1 MFAKSQ
7 SPRIFGLPPGV
18 NFSRSFVDGLK
29 SRLTD
34 YPPEKSTTIKI
45 YVNSNRML
53 QKIKAEFTNVGASI
67 LPNLSTL
74 NHLIDD
80 FAISPSDIVD
90 PLSLRLEL
98 AQIISK
104 FIEIEPSFGSQ
115 NSCFDLADSL
125 ANLIKEIHEEGLSL
139 EVLTK
144 LNLDDYSKYWQ
155 RNRKFFIL
163 IKEYLDDREIVSHE
177 QSQWNLIDE
186 LEKKWAVNPPTH
198 PIMVVGSTGSKGI
211 TQKFIKLISTLPQG
225 AVVLPGVDFDT
236 PESVWDALGKPKKTE
251 IPLEDH
257 PQYRLKEIT
266 SKLNIKLSQI
276 ERWTETKPSIEA
288 RNKLVSL
295 ALQPAPITDTWLEE
309 GPKLKNIRE
318 AISDVTIL
326 EAPSDRVEALAISM
340 GIRKA
345 LEQNKTCLVITP
357 NRVLARKI
365 AAALKQWNLDADDAA
380 GIPLSLSVIGRLFLK
395 VSNLQGN
402 SLNSLNFIELFKH
415 PFVNLQ
421 ERGIHLKSLRK
432 LELDLV
438 RGSPYFPDNAQI
450 LEWSNSFS
458 EKKELSKWAI
468 WVCECLDKIR
478 TSKLQ
483 TVHKHLK
490 VHTEIMEH
498 LISGPNSLEA
508 KQVWARPDG
517 RELILVIDQLQNS
530 SKVSGLIGQ
539 PQYSNLIYFLLKKST
554 VRVSYIGRS
563 DIMIWGT
570 QETRVSDADIVF
582 LAGLNDG
589 VWPPLPTPDPWIN
602 RAMRIKAKL
611 LLPEHLIGLSAH
623 DFQQAIASKEVWLTR
638 SSRDSEAETLPSRW
652 LNRLFNLIEGLSKE
666 EPFLLNSMRARG
678 EFWLELVK
686 NFEKPN
692 SMMEPATRPSPMPP
706 ISCRP
711 KTLPVT
717 QIEKLIRDPYT
728 IYAKY
733 ILNLRPIGSLYQT
746 PDSALRGQIIHSI
759 MEKFIILT
767 KNQWPNNPFTLLDQ
781 LSDEI
786 LQRYLPKNSTRLFW
800 KRKISS
806 FSENF
811 LYSEEQRRMKGTP
824 LMLEERGS
832 IEIEGTNFQLTGV
845 FDRIDRDP
853 EGNLTI
859 FDYKTGVIPSYIVQ
873 KYFDKQLLLLALII
887 HKGGIKKL
895 KSTNIKEAFYIDL
908 SSNPKEY
915 KNSLSSQNL
924 DVIFA
929 DFKSLI
935 LEYNNPNRGYLARR
949 AVFETRWDGD
959 YDHLSRFGEWD
970 HTQLPKPELSTK

>member
-1 MFAKSQ
+1 MFAKCQ
-7 SPRIFGLPPGV
+7 GPRIFGLPPGV

-34 YPPEKSTTIKI
+34 YPPEKNTTIKI

-53 QKIKAEFTNVGASI
+53 QKIKSEFTSVGASI

-74 NHLIDD
+74 SHLIDD
-80 FAISPSDIVD
+80 FEVSLSDIVD

-144 LNLDDYSKYWQ
+144 LNLDDYSEYWQ

-163 IKEYLDDREIVSHE
+163 IKEYLDDRKIVSLE
-177 QSQWNLIDE
+177 QNQWRLIDG
-186 LEKKWAVNPPTH
+186 LEKKWVDNPPTH

-211 TQKFIKLISTLPQG
+211 TQKLIKLISTLPQG
-225 AVVLPGVDFDT
+225 AVVLPGVDFET
-236 PESVWDALGKPKKTE
+236 PKFVWDALGKSKKTE

-257 PQYRLKEIT
+257 PQYRLKELT
-266 SKLNIKLSQI
+266 SKLNIKLSEI
-276 ERWTETKPSIEA
+276 ERWVETKPSIEA

-295 ALQPAPITDTWLEE
+295 AMQPAPITDTWLEE

-345 LEQNKTCLVITP
+345 LEDNKTCLVITP

-365 AAALKQWNLDADDAA
+365 VAALKQWDLDADDAA
-380 GIPLSLSVIGRLFLK
+380 GIPLSISVIGRLFLK

-402 SLNSLNFIELFKH
+402 LLNSLNFIELFKH
-415 PFVNLQ
+415 PFVSLQ

-432 LELDLV
+432 LELDLL
-438 RGSPYFPDNAQI
+438 RGSSYFPDNTQI
-450 LEWSNSFS
+450 LKWSNSFS

-478 TSKLQ
+478 VSKLQ
-483 TVHKHLK
+483 TVHEHLK
-490 VHTEIMEH
+490 VHTETIEL
-498 LISGPNSLEA
+498 LISGPNSKEA
-508 KQVWARPDG
+508 KQVWSKPDG
-517 RELILVIDQLQNS
+517 RELIVVIDQLQNS
-530 SKVSGLIGQ
+530 SKVSGLIDQ
-539 PQYSNLIYFLLKKST
+539 PQYSNLIYFLLKKSI

-589 VWPPLPTPDPWIN
+589 VWPPLPTPDPWVN

-652 LNRLFNLIEGLSKE
+652 LNRLFNLLEGLSKE
-666 EPFLLNSMRARG
+666 QPSLLTSMRARG
-678 EFWLELVK
+678 DFWLELIK
-686 NFEKPN
+686 SFEKPQN
-692 SMMEPATRPSPMPP
+692 MMEPAKRPSPTPP
-706 ISCRP
+706 VSCRP

-717 QIEKLIRDPYT
+717 QIENLIRDPYT

-733 ILNLRPIGSLYQT
+733 ILNLRPIESLYRT
-746 PDSALRGQIIHSI
+746 PDSALRGQVIHSL
-759 MEKFIILT
+759 MEKFILLT
-767 KNQWPNNPFTLLDQ
+767 KNQWPNDPFTLLDQ
-781 LSDEI
+781 LSDKLLESYI
-786 LQRYLPKNSTRLFW
+786 PKNSTKLFW
-800 KRKISS
+800 KRKINS
-806 FSENF
+806 FSEHF
-811 LYSEEQRRMKGTP
+811 LSSEEERRKKTTP
-824 LMLEERGS
+824 ILVEERGS
-832 IEIEGTNFQLTGV
+832 IEIEDTNFKLTGI
-845 FDRIDRDP
+845 FDRIDQDS
-853 EGNLTI
+853 EGNLSI
-859 FDYKTGVIPSYIVQ
+859 FDYKTGVIPSSIVQ

-887 HKGGIKKL
+887 YKGGIKKL
-895 KSTNIKEAFYIDL
+895 KNTNIKEAYYIDL

-915 KNSLSSQNL
+915 KNSLVSQNL

-929 DFKSLI
+929 DFKLLI
-935 LEYNNPNRGYLARR
+935 SEYNNQNRGYLARR

-970 HTQLPKPELSTK
+970 HTQLHKPESTNK

>member
-1 MFAKSQ
+1 MFAKCQ
-7 SPRIFGLPPGV
+7 GPRIFGLPPGV

-34 YPPEKSTTIKI
+34 YPPEKNTTIKI

-53 QKIKAEFTNVGASI
+53 QKIKSEFTSVGASI

-80 FAISPSDIVD
+80 FEVSLSDIVD

-144 LNLDDYSKYWQ
+144 LNLDDYSEYWQ

-163 IKEYLDDREIVSHE
+163 IKEYLDDRKIVSLE
-177 QSQWNLIDE
+177 QNQWRLIDG
-186 LEKKWAVNPPTH
+186 LEKKWVDNPPTH

-211 TQKFIKLISTLPQG
+211 TQKLIKLISTLPQG
-225 AVVLPGVDFDT
+225 AVVLPGVDFET
-236 PESVWDALGKPKKTE
+236 PKFVWDALGKYKKTE

-257 PQYRLKEIT
+257 PQYRLKELT
-266 SKLNIKLSQI
+266 SKLNIKLSEI
-276 ERWTETKPSIEA
+276 ERWVETKPSIEA

-295 ALQPAPITDTWLEE
+295 AMQPAPITDTWLEE

-345 LEQNKTCLVITP
+345 LEDNKTCLVITP

-365 AAALKQWNLDADDAA
+365 VAALKQWDLDADDAA
-380 GIPLSLSVIGRLFLK
+380 GIPLSISVIGRLFLK
-395 VSNLQGN
+395 ISNLQGN
-402 SLNSLNFIELFKH
+402 LLNSLNFIELFKH
-415 PFVNLQ
+415 PFVSLQ

-432 LELDLV
+432 LELDLL
-438 RGSPYFPDNAQI
+438 RGSSYFPDNTQI

-478 TSKLQ
+478 VSKLQ
-483 TVHKHLK
+483 TVHEHLK
-490 VHTEIMEH
+490 VHTETIEH
-498 LISGPNSLEA
+498 LISGPNSKEA
-508 KQVWARPDG
+508 KQVWSKPDG
-517 RELILVIDQLQNS
+517 RELIVVIDQLQNS
-530 SKVSGLIGQ
+530 SKVSGLIDQ
-539 PQYSNLIYFLLKKST
+539 PQYSNLIYFLLKKSI

-589 VWPPLPTPDPWIN
+589 VWPPLPTPDPWVN

-652 LNRLFNLIEGLSKE
+652 LNRLFNLLEGLSKE
-666 EPFLLNSMRARG
+666 QPSLLTSMRARG
-678 EFWLELVK
+678 DFWLELIK
-686 NFEKPN
+686 SFEKPQN
-692 SMMEPATRPSPMPP
+692 MMEPAKRPSPTPP
-706 ISCRP
+706 VSCRP

-717 QIEKLIRDPYT
+717 QIENLIRDPYT

-733 ILNLRPIGSLYQT
+733 ILNLRPIESLYRT
-746 PDSALRGQIIHSI
+746 PDSALRGQVIHSL
-759 MEKFIILT
+759 MEKFILLT
-767 KNQWPNNPFTLLDQ
+767 KNQWPNDPFTLLDQ
-781 LSDEI
+781 LSDKI
-786 LQRYLPKNSTRLFW
+786 LESYIPKNSTKLFW
-800 KRKISS
+800 KRKINS
-806 FSENF
+806 FSEHF
-811 LYSEEQRRMKGTP
+811 LSSEEERRKKTTP
-824 LMLEERGS
+824 ILVEERGS
-832 IEIEGTNFQLTGV
+832 IEIEDTNFKLTGI
-845 FDRIDRDP
+845 FDRIDQDS
-853 EGNLTI
+853 EGNLSI
-859 FDYKTGVIPSYIVQ
+859 FDYKTGVIPSSIVQ

-887 HKGGIKKL
+887 YKGGIKKL
-895 KSTNIKEAFYIDL
+895 KNTNIKEAYYIDL

-915 KNSLSSQNL
+915 KNSLVSQNL

-929 DFKSLI
+929 DFKLLI
-935 LEYNNPNRGYLARR
+935 SEYNNQNRGYLARR

-970 HTQLPKPELSTK
+970 HTQLHKPESTNK

>member
-1 MFAKSQ
+1 MFAKCQ
-7 SPRIFGLPPGV
+7 GPRIFGLPPGV

-34 YPPEKSTTIKI
+34 YPPEKNTTIKI

-53 QKIKAEFTNVGASI
+53 QKIKSEFTSVGASI

-80 FAISPSDIVD
+80 FEVSLSDIVD

-144 LNLDDYSKYWQ
+144 LNLDDYSEYWQ

-163 IKEYLDDREIVSHE
+163 IKEYLDDRKIVSLE
-177 QSQWNLIDE
+177 QNQWRLIDG
-186 LEKKWAVNPPTH
+186 LEKKWVDNPPTH

-211 TQKFIKLISTLPQG
+211 TQKLIKLISTLPQG
-225 AVVLPGVDFDT
+225 AVVLPGVDFET
-236 PESVWDALGKPKKTE
+236 PKFVWDALGKSKKTE

-257 PQYRLKEIT
+257 PQYRLKELT
-266 SKLNIKLSQI
+266 SKLNIKLSEI
-276 ERWTETKPSIEA
+276 ERWVETKPSIEA

-295 ALQPAPITDTWLEE
+295 AMQPAPITDTWLEE

-345 LEQNKTCLVITP
+345 LEDNKTCLVITP

-365 AAALKQWNLDADDAA
+365 VAALKQWDLDADDAA
-380 GIPLSLSVIGRLFLK
+380 GIPLSISVIGRLFLK

-402 SLNSLNFIELFKH
+402 LLNSLNFIELFKH
-415 PFVNLQ
+415 PFVSLQ

-432 LELDLV
+432 LELDLL
-438 RGSPYFPDNAQI
+438 RGSSYFPDNTQI
-450 LEWSNSFS
+450 LKWSNSFS
-458 EKKELSKWAI
+458 EKKELNKWAI

-483 TVHKHLK
+483 TVHEHLK
-490 VHTEIMEH
+490 VHTETIEH
-498 LISGPNSLEA
+498 LISGPNSKEA
-508 KQVWARPDG
+508 TQVWSKPDG
-517 RELILVIDQLQNS
+517 RELIVVIDQLQNS
-530 SKVSGLIGQ
+530 SKVSGLIDQ
-539 PQYSNLIYFLLKKST
+539 PQYSNLIYFLLKKSI

-589 VWPPLPTPDPWIN
+589 VWPPLPTPDPWVN

-666 EPFLLNSMRARG
+666 QPSLLTSMRARG
-678 EFWLELVK
+678 DFWLELIK
-686 NFEKPN
+686 SFEKPQN
-692 SMMEPATRPSPMPP
+692 MMEPAKRPSPTPP
-706 ISCRP
+706 VSCRP

-717 QIEKLIRDPYT
+717 QIENLIRDPYT

-733 ILNLRPIGSLYQT
+733 ILNLRPIESLYRT
-746 PDSALRGQIIHSI
+746 PDSALRGQVIHSL
-759 MEKFIILT
+759 MEKFILLT
-767 KNQWPNNPFTLLDQ
+767 KNQWPNDPLTLLDQ
-781 LSDEI
+781 LSDKI
-786 LQRYLPKNSTRLFW
+786 LESYIPKNSTKLFW
-800 KRKISS
+800 KRKINS
-806 FSENF
+806 FSEHF
-811 LYSEEQRRMKGTP
+811 LSSEEKRRKITTP
-824 LMLEERGS
+824 ILVEERGS
-832 IEIEGTNFQLTGV
+832 IEIEDTNFKLTGI
-845 FDRIDRDP
+845 FDRIDQDS
-853 EGNLTI
+853 EGNLSI
-859 FDYKTGVIPSYIVQ
+859 FDYKTGVIPSSIVQ

-887 HKGGIKKL
+887 YKGGIKKL
-895 KSTNIKEAFYIDL
+895 KNTNIKEAYYIDL

-915 KNSLSSQNL
+915 KNSLVSQNL

-929 DFKSLI
+929 DFKLLI
-935 LEYNNPNRGYLARR
+935 SEYNNQNRGYLARR

-970 HTQLPKPELSTK
+970 HTQLHKPESTNK

>member
-1 MFAKSQ
+1 MFAKCQ
-7 SPRIFGLPPGV
+7 GPRIFGLPPGV

-34 YPPEKSTTIKI
+34 YPPEKNTTIKI

-53 QKIKAEFTNVGASI
+53 QKIKSEFTSVGASI

-80 FAISPSDIVD
+80 FEVSLSDIVD

-144 LNLDDYSKYWQ
+144 LNLDDYSEYWQ

-163 IKEYLDDREIVSHE
+163 IKEYLDDRKIVSLE
-177 QSQWNLIDE
+177 QNQWRLIDG
-186 LEKKWAVNPPTH
+186 LEKKWVDNPPTH

-211 TQKFIKLISTLPQG
+211 TQKLIKLISTLPQG
-225 AVVLPGVDFDT
+225 AVVLPGVDFET
-236 PESVWDALGKPKKTE
+236 PKFVWDALGKSKKTE

-257 PQYRLKEIT
+257 PQYRLKELT
-266 SKLNIKLSQI
+266 SKLNIKLSEI
-276 ERWTETKPSIEA
+276 ERWVETKPSIEA

-295 ALQPAPITDTWLEE
+295 AMQPAPITDTWLEE

-345 LEQNKTCLVITP
+345 LEDNKTCLVITP

-365 AAALKQWNLDADDAA
+365 VAALKQWDLDADDAA
-380 GIPLSLSVIGRLFLK
+380 GIPLSISVIGRLFLK

-402 SLNSLNFIELFKH
+402 LLNSLNFIELFKH
-415 PFVNLQ
+415 PFVSLQ

-432 LELDLV
+432 LELDLL
-438 RGSPYFPDNAQI
+438 RGSSYFPDNTRI

-478 TSKLQ
+478 VSKLQ
-483 TVHKHLK
+483 TVHEHLK
-490 VHTEIMEH
+490 VHTETIEH
-498 LISGPNSLEA
+498 LISGPNSKEA
-508 KQVWARPDG
+508 TQVWSKPDG
-517 RELILVIDQLQNS
+517 RELIVVIDQLQNS
-530 SKVSGLIGQ
+530 SKVSGLIDQ
-539 PQYSNLIYFLLKKST
+539 PQYSNLIYFLLKKSI

-589 VWPPLPTPDPWIN
+589 VWPPLPTPDPWVN

-652 LNRLFNLIEGLSKE
+652 LNRLFNLLEGLSKE
-666 EPFLLNSMRARG
+666 QPSLLTSMRARG
-678 EFWLELVK
+678 DFWLELIK
-686 NFEKPN
+686 SFEKPQN
-692 SMMEPATRPSPMPP
+692 MMEPAKRPSPTPP
-706 ISCRP
+706 VSCRP

-717 QIEKLIRDPYT
+717 QIENLIRDPYT

-733 ILNLRPIGSLYQT
+733 ILNLRPIESLYRT
-746 PDSALRGQIIHSI
+746 PDSALRGQVIHSL
-759 MEKFIILT
+759 MEKFILLT
-767 KNQWPNNPFTLLDQ
+767 KNQWPNDPFTLLDQ
-781 LSDEI
+781 LSDKI
-786 LQRYLPKNSTRLFW
+786 LESSIPKNSTKLFW
-800 KRKISS
+800 KRKINS
-806 FSENF
+806 FSEHF
-811 LYSEEQRRMKGTP
+811 LSSEEERRKKTTP
-824 LMLEERGS
+824 ILVEERGS
-832 IEIEGTNFQLTGV
+832 IEIEDTNFKLTGI
-845 FDRIDRDP
+845 FDRIDQDS
-853 EGNLTI
+853 EGNLSI
-859 FDYKTGVIPSYIVQ
+859 FDYKTGVIPSSIVQ

-887 HKGGIKKL
+887 YKGGIKKL
-895 KSTNIKEAFYIDL
+895 KNTNIKEAYYIDL

-915 KNSLSSQNL
+915 KNSLVSQNL

-929 DFKSLI
+929 DFKLLI
-935 LEYNNPNRGYLARR
+935 SEYNNQNRGYLARR

-970 HTQLPKPELSTK
+970 HTQLHKPESTNK

>member
-1 MFAKSQ
+1 MFAKCQ
-7 SPRIFGLPPGV
+7 GPRIFGLPPGV

-34 YPPEKSTTIKI
+34 YPPEKNTTIKI

-53 QKIKAEFTNVGASI
+53 QKIKSEFTSVGASI

-80 FAISPSDIVD
+80 FEVSLSDIVD

-144 LNLDDYSKYWQ
+144 LNLDDYSEYWQ

-163 IKEYLDDREIVSHE
+163 IKEYLDDRKIVSLE
-177 QSQWNLIDE
+177 QNQWRLIDG
-186 LEKKWAVNPPTH
+186 LEKKWVDNPPTH

-211 TQKFIKLISTLPQG
+211 TQKLIKLISTLPQG
-225 AVVLPGVDFDT
+225 AVVLPGVDFET
-236 PESVWDALGKPKKTE
+236 PKFVWDALGKSKKTE

-257 PQYRLKEIT
+257 PQYRLKELT
-266 SKLNIKLSQI
+266 SKLNIKLSEI
-276 ERWTETKPSIEA
+276 ERWIETKPSIEA

-295 ALQPAPITDTWLEE
+295 AMQPAPITDTWLEE

-326 EAPSDRVEALAISM
+326 EAPSDRVEALAISI

-345 LEQNKTCLVITP
+345 LEDNKTCLVITP

-365 AAALKQWNLDADDAA
+365 VAALKQWDLDADDAA
-380 GIPLSLSVIGRLFLK
+380 GIPLSISVIGRLFLK

-402 SLNSLNFIELFKH
+402 LLNSLNFIELFKH
-415 PFVNLQ
+415 PFVSLQ

-432 LELDLV
+432 LELDLL
-438 RGSPYFPDNAQI
+438 RGSSYFPDNTRI

-458 EKKELSKWAI
+458 EKKVLSKWAI

-478 TSKLQ
+478 AYKLQ
-483 TVHKHLK
+483 TVHEHLK
-490 VHTEIMEH
+490 VHTETIEH
-498 LISGPNSLEA
+498 LISGPNSKEA
-508 KQVWARPDG
+508 KQVWSKPDG
-517 RELILVIDQLQNS
+517 RELIVVIDQLQNS
-530 SKVSGLIGQ
+530 SKVSGLIDQ
-539 PQYSNLIYFLLKKST
+539 PQYSNLIYFLLKKSI

-589 VWPPLPTPDPWIN
+589 VWPPLPTPDPWVN

-666 EPFLLNSMRARG
+666 QPSLLTSMRARG
-678 EFWLELVK
+678 DFWLELIK
-686 NFEKPN
+686 SFEKPQN
-692 SMMEPATRPSPMPP
+692 MMEPAKRPSPTPP
-706 ISCRP
+706 VSCRP

-717 QIEKLIRDPYT
+717 QIENLIRDPYT

-733 ILNLRPIGSLYQT
+733 ILNLRPIESLYRT
-746 PDSALRGQIIHSI
+746 PDSALRGQVIHSL
-759 MEKFIILT
+759 MEKFILLT
-767 KNQWPNNPFTLLDQ
+767 KNQWPNDPFTLLDQ
-781 LSDEI
+781 LSDKLLESYI
-786 LQRYLPKNSTRLFW
+786 PKNSTKLFW
-800 KRKISS
+800 KRKINS
-806 FSENF
+806 FSEHF
-811 LYSEEQRRMKGTP
+811 LSSEEKRRKITTP
-824 LMLEERGS
+824 ILVEERGS
-832 IEIEGTNFQLTGV
+832 IEIEDTNFKLTGI
-845 FDRIDRDP
+845 FDRIDQDS
-853 EGNLTI
+853 EGNLSI
-859 FDYKTGVIPSYIVQ
+859 FDYKTGVIPSSIVQ

-887 HKGGIKKL
+887 YKGGIKKL
-895 KSTNIKEAFYIDL
+895 KNTNIKEAYYIDL

-915 KNSLSSQNL
+915 KNSLVSQNL

-929 DFKSLI
+929 DFKLLI
-935 LEYNNPNRGYLARR
+935 SEYNNQNRGYLARR

-970 HTQLPKPELSTK
+970 HTQLHKPESTNK